1 MIKDVNLKLDNG
13 QNIQAEKI
21 KIVAC
26 NVKKPGEV

>member
-13 QNIQAEKI
+13 QSIQAEKI

-26 NVKKPGEV
+26 NVKKPGEI